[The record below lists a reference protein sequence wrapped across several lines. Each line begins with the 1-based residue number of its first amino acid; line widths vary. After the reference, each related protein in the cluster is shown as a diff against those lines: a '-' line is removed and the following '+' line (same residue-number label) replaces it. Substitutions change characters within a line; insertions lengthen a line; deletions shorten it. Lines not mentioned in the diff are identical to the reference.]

1 MGPLHVFVFISFCCD
16 SFTCPQRTKWTLL
29 LLSVHFTPPIH
40 MYLSG
45 AAVSLSS
52 PSILECPT
60 VWQPVSHVPATFL
73 PSYPPFH
80 LNFLPPL
87 IRHSSLFPVASRCP
101 PCLHPATLSTAVY
114 CPCFLPMLSNVC
126 CHVRPCVCLRVIVR
140 ICVSLCVTSS
150 CRKLGW
156 LTLIATRCLTSRYSR
171 THTHTNT
178 LTLKEKQT
186 AEQRKDKVSDSGWAK
201 AKETRKG
208 SDTWRRQSE
217 RRRIRGPTCVYS
229 VFEIYMHCLCSSDF
243 VLSKKKDTLFP
254 LSLILGEQTTH
265 EWGQMTVTCLQM
277 ALMWP

>member
-1 MGPLHVFVFISFCCD
+1 MGPLYVFVFISFCCD

-101 PCLHPATLSTAVY
+101 PCLHPVHVSSQCCLMCAVM
-114 CPCFLPMLSNVC
+114 FGLVC
-126 CHVRPCVCLRVIVR
+126 V
-140 ICVSLCVTSS
+140 CVSLCAFAWACVSRAVVGS
-150 CRKLGW
+150 LG
-156 LTLIATRCLTSRYSR
+156 
-171 THTHTNT
+171 
-178 LTLKEKQT
+178 
-186 AEQRKDKVSDSGWAK
+186 D
-201 AKETRKG
+201 
-208 SDTWRRQSE
+208 
-217 RRRIRGPTCVYS
+217 
-229 VFEIYMHCLCSSDF
+229 
-243 VLSKKKDTLFP
+243 
-254 LSLILGEQTTH
+254 
-265 EWGQMTVTCLQM
+265 
-277 ALMWP
+277 